1 MPLARRAL
9 LLALAATPTLARPA
23 LAAPRAEPWE
33 RWRRHASGART
44 SVDHAAFD
52 ALLARHRSL
61 GSDGIARFAYQAART
76 ERETLTAYLAR
87 LQATDVDAL
96 DRAEQFAF
104 WANLYNALT
113 LDVVLAGWPVA
124 SIRDIRS
131 GLFTPGPWGRRLA
144 TVAGQALT
152 LDDIEHRILRPLWQ
166 DPRVHYAV
174 NCAALGCPDLPARA
188 WRATTLDAD
197 LDSAARVFVNH
208 PRGARIE
215 RDRLLVS
222 SIYRWF
228 IEDFSGTDAGVI
240 AHLVRFAAP
249 PLAAALRGRQR
260 LDRDAYD
267 WAINAA

>member
-1 MPLARRAL
+1 MTLPRRTL
-9 LLALAATPTLARPA
+9 LLALAATPA

-33 RWRRHASGART
+33 RWRRHAPGARG

-52 ALLARHRSL
+52 SLLARHR
-61 GSDGIARFAYQAART
+61 GMGADGIALFAYQAARAD
-76 ERETLTAYLAR
+76 RAALTGYLAR

-96 DRAEQFAF
+96 DRPEQFAF

-113 LDVVLAGWPVA
+113 LDVVLANWPVA
-124 SIRDIRS
+124 SLREIRS
-131 GLFTPGPWGRRLA
+131 GLFAPGPWGRKLA
-144 TVAGQALT
+144 TVANEALT
-152 LDDIEHRILRPLWQ
+152 LDDIEHRILRPLWR

-174 NCAALGCPDLPARA
+174 NCASLGCPDLPARA
-188 WRATTLDAD
+188 FRAGSLDAD
-197 LDSAARVFVNH
+197 LDSAARIFVNH

-215 RDRLLVS
+215 GDRLVVS

-228 IEDFSGTDAGVI
+228 IEDFSGTDAGAI
-240 AHLVRFAAP
+240 AHLARYAAP
-249 PLAAALRGRQR
+249 PLAAQLRGRQR